1 MTDTTT
7 KNSKPLVAATVAVTV
22 VLVGALVV
30 AVWFGV
36 GWARAAFVEK
46 PRADA
51 RESALADARQA
62 AINLNSFDAA
72 DLDRSFA
79 DIQSSITGDLTED
92 LDATRDQL
100 TQQTQQ
106 TGARSTAEV
115 LGATLTSLNSD
126 DGSADALVVLATT
139 TTWPDQSS
147 RKVRVTM
154 RLTMTEGDDGVW
166 RASKSVN
173 LGNATVLDQTAAP
186 ADPNAAPPADP
197 NAPAPADPDAA
208 VPTPDGSGR

>member
-7 KNSKPLVAATVAVTV
+7 KNTKPLVAATVAVTV
-22 VLVGALVV
+22 VLVGALVA

-46 PRADA
+46 PKADA

-72 DLDRSFA
+72 NLDRSFA
-79 DIQSSITGDLTED
+79 DIQSSITGDLTKD

-100 TQQTQQ
+100 TKQTQE

-115 LGATLTSLNSD
+115 LGATLTTLNSD
-126 DGSADALVVLATT
+126 DGTADAMIVLATT

-154 RLTMTEGDDGVW
+154 RLTMTEDDDGVW

-173 LGNATVLDQTAAP
+173 LGNAAVLDQTPAPNATPPAPDAP
-186 ADPNAAPPADP
+186 ADS
-197 NAPAPADPDAA
+197 NAPAE
-208 VPTPDGSGR
+208 SGTGDR